1 MVKKV
6 AFWSGGFITV
16 ILIVLAIT
24 CALFYKESISS
35 SSNKKHSSIL
45 NQIYEHKELNVGML
59 RSLTSSYIDYSNPNQ
74 VGGFEVALLQKFADS
89 LGVKLKITYT
99 NTVKELL
106 EKGRNGKIDL
116 IAAELI
122 GYVDEANTF
131 IASQPF
137 HYNTQQL
144 IYRKGSVKP
153 YSFNDIT
160 GDLTVAKNS
169 LQSHILT
176 NIKDNYSE
184 LQWNE
189 SNVFNSE
196 ELIRQVESQD
206 IDYTIASNRT
216 IAIMQR
222 IYPLITVA
230 FDVKKDSP
238 KTWYLMNSSD
248 KSLLNIIN
256 QFILESREN
265 GTTKKLEYR
274 YFSYMN
280 KFDYVDIRAFI
291 NSIEASLPKYRQLFE
306 TYAETNKLDWK
317 LLAAMSYQESHW
329 NPQATSSTGVRGM
342 MMLTQLT
349 AESLGITDR
358 LDPEDSIKGGSMY
371 LKQIINR
378 MPKSIIKEE
387 RIWFA
392 LAAYNMGTGHLW
404 DARKLASKLGK
415 NPDSWQDMRQILPLL
430 SEEEYYTDLKYGFAR
445 GYQAVHFVES
455 IQQYYISLIS
465 YLLEKNYQQNVSL

>member
-1 MVKKV
+1 M
-6 AFWSGGFITV
+6 
-16 ILIVLAIT
+16 LAIT
-24 CALFYKESISS
+24 CAIFYKESISLH
-35 SSNKKHSSIL
+35 SNQKYNTIL
-45 NQIYEHKELNVGML
+45 NKISRHKELNVGML
-59 RSLTSSYIDYSNPNQ
+59 RSLTSSYIDYSNPDQ
-74 VGGFEVALLQKFADS
+74 VGGFEVALLQTFADS

-106 EKGRNGKIDL
+106 ENSYNGKIDL

-122 GYVDEANTF
+122 GYVDEVNTF
-131 IASQPF
+131 IASEPF

-144 IYRKGSVKP
+144 IYRKGSIKP

-160 GDLTVAKNS
+160 GDLTVAKSS
-169 LQSHILT
+169 LQSNLLT
-176 NIKDNYSE
+176 NIKIDFPD

-196 ELIRQVESQD
+196 ELIRQVESKD

-222 IYPLITVA
+222 IYPRLTVA
-230 FDVKKDSP
+230 FDVKKESP
-238 KTWYLMNSSD
+238 KTWFLMNSSD
-248 KSLLNIIN
+248 KSLLNKIN
-256 QFILESREN
+256 QFILESRQN
-265 GTTKKLEYR
+265 GTINKLEYH

-291 NSIEASLPKYRQLFE
+291 NSIETSLPKYQQLFE
-306 TYAETNKLDWK
+306 NYAQTNKLDWK

-329 NPQATSSTGVRGM
+329 NPEATSSTGVRGM

-349 AESLGITDR
+349 AESLGISDR
-358 LDPEDSIKGGSMY
+358 LNPEESIKGGTMY

-378 MPKSIIKEE
+378 MPKSITKDE

-404 DARKLASKLGK
+404 DARRLAQKLGR
-415 NPDSWQDMRQILPLL
+415 NPDSWQDVRQILPLL

-465 YLLEKNYQQNVSL
+465 YLLEKNYQQNASL